1 VFQMERIVL
10 HKINV
15 QLTQIKLHVMVVEQ
29 MEFVHSLLFQLK
41 LILMLELVLYLILV
55 MLPKMIKMYV
65 IQIQVVYTL
74 VQLQVIQQLHLVIL
88 KLVQNKVYHHVIIFQ
103 VMMLKN

>member
-1 VFQMERIVL
+1 MERIVL

-15 QLTQIKLHVMVVEQ
+15 QLIQIKLHVMVVEQ

-65 IQIQVVYTL
+65 IQIQVVYTI
-74 VQLQVIQQLHLVIL
+74 VQLQEIQQLHLVIL
-88 KLVQNKVYHHVIIFQ
+88 KLVQN
-103 VMMLKN
+103 